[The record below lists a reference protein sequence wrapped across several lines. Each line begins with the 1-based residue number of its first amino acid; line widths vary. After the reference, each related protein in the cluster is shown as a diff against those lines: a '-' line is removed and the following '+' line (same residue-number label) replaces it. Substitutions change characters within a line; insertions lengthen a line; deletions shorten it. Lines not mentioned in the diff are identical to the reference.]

1 MNGLIAVANAPG
13 VYQAIKA
20 GITSVLNGMMVL
32 PKRID
37 IPLTDEITNEI
48 RFRFVL
54 NQSED
59 ADVQLGRPIRDRPDG
74 PCRECDHGFLF
85 GNFQHFLNFCL
96 FRLPAGIC
104 RVAVIQA
111 RNLKDADMIG
121 KSDPYCVVKVG
132 SLERKVSLLFQY

>member
-48 RFRFVL
+48 RFRFVF
-54 NQSED
+54 NESED
-59 ADVQLGRPIRDRPDG
+59 LDDRDRSNG
-74 PCRECDHGFLF
+74 PCRESDH
-85 GNFQHFLNFCL
+85 NFFDNFSYFLNFCI

>member
-54 NQSED
+54 ANPRTRRCKQDGQSWI
-59 ADVQLGRPIRDRPDG
+59 VPNRDFRWTLRQGLVG
-74 PCRECDHGFLF
+74 PCRESDH
-85 GNFQHFLNFCL
+85 
-96 FRLPAGIC
+96 
-104 RVAVIQA
+104 
-111 RNLKDADMIG
+111 
-121 KSDPYCVVKVG
+121 
-132 SLERKVSLLFQY
+132 

>member
-48 RFRFVL
+48 RFRFV
-54 NQSED
+54 SESGLPMD
-59 ADVQLGRPIRDRPDG
+59 PAA
-74 PCRECDHGFLF
+74 GF
-85 GNFQHFLNFCL
+85 GWS
-96 FRLPAGIC
+96 LP
-104 RVAVIQA
+104 
-111 RNLKDADMIG
+111 
-121 KSDPYCVVKVG
+121 
-132 SLERKVSLLFQY
+132 

>member
-48 RFRFVL
+48 RFSFVF
-54 NQSED
+54 NRSQD
-59 ADVQLGRPIRDRPDG
+59 AGSDG
-74 PCRECDHGFLF
+74 PCRKCDHLFF
-85 GNFQHFLNFCL
+85 GNFSHFLTFVYL
-96 FRLPAGIC
+96 DFRREYVEWQSYKL
-104 RVAVIQA
+104 VI
-111 RNLKDADMIG
+111 
-121 KSDPYCVVKVG
+121 
-132 SLERKVSLLFQY
+132 

>member
-48 RFRFVL
+48 RFRFVFK
-54 NQSED
+54 QSED
-59 ADVQLGRPIRDRPDG
+59 ADVQPGRPIQDRSDG
-74 PCRECDHGFLF
+74 PCRESDH
-85 GNFQHFLNFCL
+85 HFL
-96 FRLPAGIC
+96 
-104 RVAVIQA
+104 
-111 RNLKDADMIG
+111 
-121 KSDPYCVVKVG
+121 
-132 SLERKVSLLFQY
+132 

>member
-48 RFRFVL
+48 RFRFVFD
-54 NQSED
+54 QSVD
-59 ADVQLGRPIRDRPDG
+59 VDVQPGRPIRDRSESG
-74 PCRECDHGFLF
+74 L
-85 GNFQHFLNFCL
+85 
-96 FRLPAGIC
+96 
-104 RVAVIQA
+104 
-111 RNLKDADMIG
+111 
-121 KSDPYCVVKVG
+121 G
-132 SLERKVSLLFQY
+132 SRP

>member
-48 RFRFVL
+48 RFRYIFNRSKDVPMDK
-54 NQSED
+54 NDQS
-59 ADVQLGRPIRDRPDG
+59 GRPIVPVRS
-74 PCRECDHGFLF
+74 F
-85 GNFQHFLNFCL
+85 
-96 FRLPAGIC
+96 
-104 RVAVIQA
+104 
-111 RNLKDADMIG
+111 
-121 KSDPYCVVKVG
+121 
-132 SLERKVSLLFQY
+132 

>member
-48 RFRFVL
+48 RFRFVIDL
-54 NQSED
+54 S
-59 ADVQLGRPIRDRPDG
+59 
-74 PCRECDHGFLF
+74 
-85 GNFQHFLNFCL
+85 
-96 FRLPAGIC
+96 
-104 RVAVIQA
+104 
-111 RNLKDADMIG
+111 
-121 KSDPYCVVKVG
+121 
-132 SLERKVSLLFQY
+132 

>member
-48 RFRFVL
+48 RFRFVFRHL
-54 NQSED
+54 EY
-59 ADVQLGRPIRDRPDG
+59 ADEQLGRPIQDRSDG
-74 PCRECDHGFLF
+74 PCRESG
-85 GNFQHFLNFCL
+85 
-96 FRLPAGIC
+96 P
-104 RVAVIQA
+104 
-111 RNLKDADMIG
+111 
-121 KSDPYCVVKVG
+121 
-132 SLERKVSLLFQY
+132 

>member
-48 RFRFVL
+48 RFRFVF
-54 NQSED
+54 N
-59 ADVQLGRPIRDRPDG
+59 
-74 PCRECDHGFLF
+74 
-85 GNFQHFLNFCL
+85 
-96 FRLPAGIC
+96 LP
-104 RVAVIQA
+104 
-111 RNLKDADMIG
+111 
-121 KSDPYCVVKVG
+121 
-132 SLERKVSLLFQY
+132 

>member
-48 RFRFVL
+48 RFRFVF
-54 NQSED
+54 NRFK
-59 ADVQLGRPIRDRPDG
+59 DVPMDQNESDDQPGRPI
-74 PCRECDHGFLF
+74 
-85 GNFQHFLNFCL
+85 
-96 FRLPAGIC
+96 
-104 RVAVIQA
+104 
-111 RNLKDADMIG
+111 
-121 KSDPYCVVKVG
+121 
-132 SLERKVSLLFQY
+132 

>member
-48 RFRFVL
+48 RFRFVFD
-54 NQSED
+54 QSED
-59 ADVQLGRPIRDRPDG
+59 ANVQTGRPI
-74 PCRECDHGFLF
+74 
-85 GNFQHFLNFCL
+85 
-96 FRLPAGIC
+96 
-104 RVAVIQA
+104 
-111 RNLKDADMIG
+111 
-121 KSDPYCVVKVG
+121 
-132 SLERKVSLLFQY
+132 

>member
-48 RFRFVL
+48 RFRFVF

-59 ADVQLGRPIRDRPDG
+59 EDVQLGRPIRNCSDG
-74 PCRECDHGFLF
+74 HCRGSDHRIFF
-85 GNFQHFLNFCL
+85 
-96 FRLPAGIC
+96 
-104 RVAVIQA
+104 VIF
-111 RNLKDADMIG
+111 NI
-121 KSDPYCVVKVG
+121 Y
-132 SLERKVSLLFQY
+132 

>member
-48 RFRFVL
+48 RFRFVFK
-54 NQSED
+54 QSED
-59 ADVQLGRPIRDRPDG
+59 ADVQPGQPI
-74 PCRECDHGFLF
+74 
-85 GNFQHFLNFCL
+85 
-96 FRLPAGIC
+96 
-104 RVAVIQA
+104 
-111 RNLKDADMIG
+111 
-121 KSDPYCVVKVG
+121 
-132 SLERKVSLLFQY
+132 